1 MKILKQSSSFY
12 YYLDF
17 NFIKIISE
25 TNLSVEAL
33 NKYFIDVTQR
43 KFTLWRTKEAVDHF
57 SEWQVFS

>member
-43 KFTLWRTKEAVDHF
+43 KFTL
-57 SEWQVFS
+57 